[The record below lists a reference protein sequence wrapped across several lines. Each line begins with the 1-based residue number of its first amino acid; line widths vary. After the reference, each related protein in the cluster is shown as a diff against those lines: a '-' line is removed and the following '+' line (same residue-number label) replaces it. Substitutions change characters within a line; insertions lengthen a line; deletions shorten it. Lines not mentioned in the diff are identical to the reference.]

1 MESQSEN
8 FNKVP
13 FIYSPLFIAI
23 ISAFSFL
30 NGIPFIIAII
40 LLYLRH
46 KKYKTISIQ
55 NVSKMQVLDDYDTK
69 VLNAQQQLTELK
81 EQYAQLEQSL
91 KTHADEEMNQ
101 LNNELALIK
110 ETISKE
116 RHIMA
121 DVEKASDMYLSF
133 PESNLSIYNDMP
145 SSEIKNN
152 LSLLLENEKELQ
164 QNGKAVIF
172 IHNGSN
178 QTITDKRKQRNQ
190 LLRSFNNEADNLIHN
205 TTARNIDSVRG
216 KITRAFEAHNK
227 LFSIDGVD
235 S

>member
-1 MESQSEN
+1 
-8 FNKVP
+8 
-13 FIYSPLFIAI
+13 
-23 ISAFSFL
+23 
-30 NGIPFIIAII
+30 
-40 LLYLRH
+40 
-46 KKYKTISIQ
+46 
-55 NVSKMQVLDDYDTK
+55 MQVLDDYDTK

-81 EQYAQLEQSL
+81 EQYARLEQSL

-152 LSLLLENEKELQ
+152 LSLCLKMKRSCSKTEKL
-164 QNGKAVIF
+164 
-172 IHNGSN
+172 
-178 QTITDKRKQRNQ
+178 
-190 LLRSFNNEADNLIHN
+190 
-205 TTARNIDSVRG
+205 
-216 KITRAFEAHNK
+216 
-227 LFSIDGVD
+227 
-235 S
+235 